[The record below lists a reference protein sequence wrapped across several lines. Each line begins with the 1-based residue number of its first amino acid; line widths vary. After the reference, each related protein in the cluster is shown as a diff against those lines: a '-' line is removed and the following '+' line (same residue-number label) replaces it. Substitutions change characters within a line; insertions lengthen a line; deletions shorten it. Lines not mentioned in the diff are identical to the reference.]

1 MAGSKTKFTVRHR
14 FSFESAHQLPGHP
27 TCGAVHGHSYRGE
40 IKVTAAR
47 LSGQGYVVEFGALK
61 DIARRYDHARI
72 LTQTAE
78 QLAEEIGRAV
88 LTHIREQSDRAEVT
102 KVLVVLWETPDGCAE
117 WSWRS
122 A

>member
-1 MAGSKTKFTVRHR
+1 M
-14 FSFESAHQLPGHP
+14 
-27 TCGAVHGHSYRGE
+27 
-40 IKVTAAR
+40 TAAR
-47 LSGQGYVVEFGALK
+47 LNGQGFVVEFGALK
-61 DIARRYDHARI
+61 DVTRRYDHARI

-78 QLAEEIGRAV
+78 QLAAEIGEAV
-88 LTHIREQSDRAEVT
+88 LTHIHGQADRAEVT